1 LKKIFDERR
10 KVMKKLKY
18 AALVLAIINFMFT
31 GYAFCGEEKITSHNN
46 EYSGKTEETKYS
58 KGSDKYEEGIQ
69 KIVEYYDGNGKIRE
83 IESYYTDER
92 SKKDGVK
99 KREQYYYQS
108 SRATKLFKTQFYYTE
123 SYANGT
129 GIYKCEEK
137 YNEHGNKETSEFLY
151 TDAWSK
157 KKVVARMVIDW
168 DRKGTEKRRTHY
180 DQKGNIISK
189 EEK

>member
-1 LKKIFDERR
+1 MKRLSYGICVFLAASLIVPGVVFCSEDKIIDYKNSF
-10 KVMKKLKY
+10 
-18 AALVLAIINFMFT
+18 
-31 GYAFCGEEKITSHNN
+31 G
-46 EYSGKTEETKYS
+46 GKTEETKYS
-58 KGSDKYEEGIQ
+58 KGSEKYEEGIS
-69 KIVEYYDGNGKIRE
+69 KIVEYYDDKGKIRE

-92 SKKDGVK
+92 SRKDGVK

-108 SRATKLFKTQFYYTE
+108 RRTTKLMKTQFYYTQSSE
-123 SYANGT
+123 DAN

-168 DRKGTEKRRTHY
+168 DRKGLEKRRTYY
-180 DQKGNIISK
+180 DQKGNVISR